1 MLGFGDTEVNIED
14 VGMQLIVRILSGG
27 IGGLLMCK
35 RRIVILP
42 KVDVDVFAT

>member
-27 IGGLLMCK
+27 MGCAKEEL
-35 RRIVILP
+35 
-42 KVDVDVFAT
+42 